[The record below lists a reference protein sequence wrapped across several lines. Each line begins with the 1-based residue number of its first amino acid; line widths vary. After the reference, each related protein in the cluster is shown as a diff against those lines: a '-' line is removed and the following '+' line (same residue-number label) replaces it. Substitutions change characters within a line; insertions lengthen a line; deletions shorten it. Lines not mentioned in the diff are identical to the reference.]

1 MGLSVCP
8 VHVKIYQLAFK
19 YYYRTEK
26 LIKSTDNHNVPLMN
40 VYLEENNVHVRCL
53 LLDIK
58 HR

>member
-1 MGLSVCP
+1 MELSVCP

-40 VYLEENNVHVRCL
+40 VYLEEKQLNSENKNAGYFV
-53 LLDIK
+53 
-58 HR
+58 